1 MSNCYHNISWAP
13 VPGDAERVR
22 RWPKQKKS
30 KREKDLGEKTEDL
43 AKIELFPRSVL
54 FSKENIT
61 DSLSL
66 WFQNK
71 KETKTKK

>member
-1 MSNCYHNISWAP
+1 MSNCYDNIFWPP

-22 RWPKQKKS
+22 RWPEQKKS
-30 KREKDLGEKTEDL
+30 KREEDLGEKTEDL
-43 AKIELFPRSVL
+43 AKIELFPRIVL

-61 DSLSL
+61 DNLSL

-71 KETKTKK
+71 KETKIKK